1 LYANHGIKIADLTK
15 NQVLMK
21 SKATTKIVLD
31 NRRKKNNDVYPVKLR
46 VTFQREQK
54 YFPTGYDMTQ
64 EEFDKVLSGN
74 ARGELKETRIRLLN
88 LESSAEEAIQHLP
101 VFSFQRFES
110 TFFNQ
115 SAARDN
121 YDIAQTYDVVIERL
135 TAENRLNTA
144 ESYKYSKVSLCK
156 YLPNLKLQDITP
168 ELLRDY
174 QKTMEAKG
182 TSRTTVGIYLRC
194 LRAIFNE
201 SIALGHIPKEIYPF
215 GRRQYQI
222 PTGKNTKKALTTA
235 LVQKIA
241 EYQPE
246 TDSEARARDIWLF
259 SYFGNGMNIKDI
271 VQLRYRNIDFANE
284 TITFQRAKTENSQ
297 RDQKSVKAIL
307 LPQAKQIIERLGNK
321 PIKDSAYVFPVLH
334 DSMSPAQQLQEKKQF
349 LQVINKH
356 MKRIGVKLE
365 IDIKLTTYVARHTF
379 ATVLKRS
386 GAPIEFISESLG
398 HSDLK
403 TTENYLDSFEDST
416 KKQWAQALVDFKD

>member
-1 LYANHGIKIADLTK
+1 MYANCGINIVHLPK
-15 NQVLMK
+15 NQAFVK
-21 SKATTKIVLD
+21 SKATTKVILD
-31 NRRKKNNDVYPVKLR
+31 NRRQKNNGVYPVKLR

-54 YFPTGYDMTQ
+54 YFPTGFDMTQ

-74 ARGELKETRIRLLN
+74 ARGELKEIRIRLLN
-88 LESSAEEAIQHLP
+88 LESSAEETIQQLP

-115 SAARDN
+115 SATRDN
-121 YDIAQTYDVVIERL
+121 YDIAQAFEVVIERL
-135 TAENRLNTA
+135 TNENRLNTA

-156 YLPNLKLQDITP
+156 FHPNLKLQDVTP
-168 ELLRDY
+168 ELLRNY
-174 QKTMEAKG
+174 QKVMEAKG

-194 LRAIFNE
+194 LRAVFNE

-222 PTGKNTKKALTTA
+222 PTGKNTKKALTTT

-241 EYQPE
+241 AYQPE

-271 VQLRYRNIDFANE
+271 VQLRYRNIDFTNE
-284 TITFQRAKTENSQ
+284 TITFQRAKTENAQ

-307 LPQAKQIIERLGNK
+307 LPQARQIIERWGNK
-321 PIKDSAYVFPVLH
+321 PLTESTYVFPVLH
-334 DSMSPAQQLQEKKQF
+334 DSMSPAKQLQEKKLF
-349 LQVINKH
+349 LQVINKY
-356 MKRIGVKLE
+356 MKRIGIKLE

-403 TTENYLDSFEDST
+403 TTESYLDSFEDST
-416 KKQWAQALVDFKD
+416 KKQWAQALVDFKE